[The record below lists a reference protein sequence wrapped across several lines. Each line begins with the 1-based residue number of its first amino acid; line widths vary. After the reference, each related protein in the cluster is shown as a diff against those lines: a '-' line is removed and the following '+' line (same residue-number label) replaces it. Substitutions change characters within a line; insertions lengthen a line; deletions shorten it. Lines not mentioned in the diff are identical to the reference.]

1 MYDFPKRFMVRIMY
15 ALLACLLVGEVKNL
29 LHILA
34 AHGTHGTRFSKLEI
48 NYYVRVGGEIT
59 ETYHK
64 LSSFHKEGLV
74 FKQYFVLIEQICI
87 FVSLRLE

>member
-34 AHGTHGTRFSKLEI
+34 AHGMHGTRFSKL
-48 NYYVRVGGEIT
+48 